1 MSSGPELPVIYE
13 NPRFDAAT
21 PTLKPVVDRA
31 IRFGGV
37 MFLEWGTLTLIE
49 DSPRYLKIATII
61 IAILVLAVHES
72 WPWLRMRD
80 RRWYPSLMI
89 ALVLSYI
96 SIFVYALLTEPS
108 ASQGSKSSS
117 LASVPVAM
125 ATATA
130 TPSKPSVVMD
140 ADEIQFRTELRKFVL
155 GPLGRTWNDSTQ
167 AAYLTMQNHGSD
179 ASPANTLFLRLIQAA
194 IVPKYDP
201 LPGTLRN
208 MNIRDMDTASMQ
220 KDIVDG
226 LAAYQEFQDYFQ
238 KYCQLTGF
246 VVDKQLMQPWIAD
259 DAQAFSALQ
268 GLRTFPSMGASL
280 RGLPKEWFM
289 SNTNKLDDCTKSK

>member
-1 MSSGPELPVIYE
+1 
-13 NPRFDAAT
+13 
-21 PTLKPVVDRA
+21 
-31 IRFGGV
+31 
-37 MFLEWGTLTLIE
+37 
-49 DSPRYLKIATII
+49 
-61 IAILVLAVHES
+61 
-72 WPWLRMRD
+72 MRD
-80 RRWYPSLMI
+80 GRWYPSLMI
-89 ALVLSYI
+89 ALVLPYI
-96 SIFVYALLTEPS
+96 SIFVYALLTESS

-117 LASVPVAM
+117 LVSVPVA
-125 ATATA
+125 TPTS